1 MHKIQKNFIWQEK
14 KAKVKHSA
22 LCNGYEMGCIKN
34 VELRNKIASMQS
46 TWAKRLFEVHFHD
59 WKIIPLFLMGK
70 QLGKN
75 FTFHNNIDI
84 SNDIFSKFLS
94 FDQEIFKMNKFLK
107 WINNFTSKLTFPS
120 IIFSEFIWFNS
131 NIRIVSKPVHF
142 FSDKNLELY
151 WPIVQ

>member
-1 MHKIQKNFIWQEK
+1 M
-14 KAKVKHSA
+14 
-22 LCNGYEMGCIKN
+22 
-34 VELRNKIASMQS
+34 
-46 TWAKRLFEVHFHD
+46 FEDHLHD
-59 WKIIPLFLMGK
+59 WKIIPPFSMGK

-75 FTFHNNIDI
+75 FKFHNNIDI

-94 FDQEIFKMNKFLK
+94 FDQEIFKMGKFLK
-107 WINNFTSKLTFPS
+107 WINNFTSKSTSPS

-151 WPIVQ
+151 CPIVQ

>member
-1 MHKIQKNFIWQEK
+1 MFQN
-14 KAKVKHSA
+14 
-22 LCNGYEMGCIKN
+22 
-34 VELRNKIASMQS
+34 
-46 TWAKRLFEVHFHD
+46 HFYD
-59 WKIIPLFLMGK
+59 WEITPLFLMGK

-75 FTFHNNIDI
+75 FKFRNNIDI

-151 WPIVQ
+151 CPIVQ